1 MYRLIAVAL
10 LIIVLLACGW
20 VMRTANQ
27 PSANTV
33 HHLAEMFGGRENK
46 LMGCML
52 MIMVAD

>member
-1 MYRLIAVAL
+1 
-10 LIIVLLACGW
+10 
-20 VMRTANQ
+20 MRTANQ